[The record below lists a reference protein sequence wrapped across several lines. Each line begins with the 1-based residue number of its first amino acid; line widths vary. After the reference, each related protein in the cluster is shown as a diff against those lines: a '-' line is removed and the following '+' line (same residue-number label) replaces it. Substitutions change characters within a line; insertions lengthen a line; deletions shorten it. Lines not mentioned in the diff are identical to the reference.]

1 MKKLCCLSTQH
12 TFLVLL
18 NLFCNVVEI
27 VDTAM
32 TTEDVVGLV
41 IYGQDNPV

>member
-1 MKKLCCLSTQH
+1 MKRLYCLSIQRN
-12 TFLVLL
+12 FLVLL
-18 NLFCNVVEI
+18 DIFNNVVGI

-32 TTEDVVGLV
+32 ATEDVVGLV